1 MALTPPSTGY
11 VIARNT
17 TSDAYTMFRF
27 DPNGTDVLVPVALD
41 PNASYDRRHSL
52 VWIGGYFLGWS
63 PAQPSMGAPYFNFR
77 LVPFNPA
84 SRDPLSAPP
93 LQHGQWTKRKFWGAL
108 PDFGN
113 PLGSRSQFETG
124 DELQLVPL
132 GTFLLNF
139 IPTLGRGTYGL
150 WNFDPCV
157 TAPGT
162 VDPIP
167 GPYSFTPQ
175 GAFRD
180 MQLGDELISMNG
192 YVLDRKP
199 ATGEYRLWSFDPQ
212 ARNPLAHPAIQQG
225 RWSTIDIGHQ
235 LVPIGDYVLDWVPAD
250 RSYRLWRFDPCS
262 ADPLTGPVRT
272 GTLPG
277 PITADS
283 RLLGFEP
290 NVVPDATVATANVP
304 GTIEFMR
311 TRIKHV
317 VCYMLE
323 NRSFDH
329 VCGWLYNQDDA
340 GIRVIGPEGPYK
352 GASPDLYNL
361 DGDTKVPLTV
371 YQDGKLSTDY
381 PLELFT
387 FDPYHD
393 LSDVLRQLFFKNA
406 NGYVEKAVPDMGG
419 FVLNNGSRQVMQTY
433 SPEQLPVLNGL
444 ARHFAISDE
453 WFCAIPASTDS
464 NRAFALTGSA
474 MMELSNFMSPPQY
487 LYWPEQPHRPSI
499 FKLLWT
505 NGFNSWR
512 IYNSTLWTDHV
523 FTYQLFLQGQ
533 IPTVD
538 ADVNAG
544 IGTYVAPIDQF
555 YDEAL
560 SGQLPA
566 FSYLEPIWI
575 GNSGTTSY
583 HPGEDLVPAEVQL
596 NKVYDSLRKGPN
608 WNETLLIITFDEHGG
623 IFDHVPPPR
632 AVNPWPNDVND
643 GFHYDLMGPRVPTIL
658 VSPLIE
664 PNTVF
669 RATGEVSYDATSFMA
684 TLLHWFGIPKSRWFM
699 GERAR
704 QAPTFEGVL
713 TRSTARTDAPTLT
726 PPYDKSYPPD
736 GIGTPSSVVH
746 DLQRQIA
753 HQMIVWMASGKLTP
767 TEISTLSHEIITQST
782 DIATLMTRLQELQKR
797 FG

>member
-1 MALTPPSTGY
+1 MALNPPSGGC
-11 VIARNT
+11 VIARST
-17 TSDAYTMFRF
+17 ATDAYQMFRF
-27 DPNGTDVLVPVALD
+27 DPNGTEIFTPVPLD
-41 PNASYDRRHSL
+41 PDASYDRRNSL

-63 PAQPSMGAPYFNFR
+63 PAQPSMGTPYFIFR
-77 LVPFNPA
+77 LVPFQPA

-93 LQHGQWTKRKFWGAL
+93 LQHGQWTKTKFWGAL

-113 PLGSRSQFETG
+113 PLGSHSQFETG
-124 DELQLVPL
+124 DELQLIPL

-139 IPTLGRGTYGL
+139 IPTLGRGTYGV

-162 VDPIP
+162 ADPIP

-180 MQLGDELISMNG
+180 MQLGDELIPLNG

-212 ARNPLAHPAIQQG
+212 ARIPLAHPAIQQG
-225 RWSTIDIGHQ
+225 RWSTIDSGHR
-235 LVPIGDYVLDWVPAD
+235 LVPIGEYVLDWVPAD
-250 RSYRLWRFDPCS
+250 RSYRLWLFDPCS

-277 PITADS
+277 TITADS

-290 NVVPDATVATANVP
+290 NVAADSTSATASAP

-329 VCGWLYNQDDA
+329 VCGWLYNQGDA
-340 GIRVIGPEGPYK
+340 GIKVIGPEGPYK
-352 GASPDLYNL
+352 GASPDFYNL
-361 DGDTKVPLTV
+361 DGDAKVPLTV

-393 LSDVLRQLFFKNA
+393 LSDVLRQLFFTNP
-406 NGYVEKAVPDMGG
+406 NGYVEKAVPNMGG
-419 FVLNNGSRQVMQTY
+419 FVWNNGSRQVMQSY

-444 ARHFAISDE
+444 AKNFAISDE
-453 WFCAIPASTDS
+453 WFCSIPASTDS

-544 IGTYVAPIDQF
+544 VGTYVAPIDQF

-575 GNSGTTSY
+575 GSSGTTSY

-632 AVNPWPNDVND
+632 AANAWPNDVND
-643 GFHYDLMGPRVPTIL
+643 GFRYDLMGPRVPTIL

-664 PNTVF
+664 ANTVF
-669 RATGEVSYDATSFMA
+669 RSTGEVAYDATSFMA

-704 QAPTFEGVL
+704 HAPTFEGVL
-713 TRSTARTDAPTLT
+713 TRSAPRTDAPTLT
-726 PPYDKSYPPD
+726 PPYDQNYPP
-736 GIGTPSSVVH
+736 GGTGTPSRVVH

-782 DIATLMTRLQELQKR
+782 DIATLMARLQDLQHR
-797 FG
+797 LG

>member
-1 MALTPPSTGY
+1 MGTNPPSAGF
-11 VIARNT
+11 VIARSAS
-17 TSDAYTMFRF
+17 SDAYQLWQF
-27 DPNGTDVLVPVALD
+27 DPTASEIFTGVPLD
-41 PNASYDRRHSL
+41 SGASYDRRNSL
-52 VWIGGYFLGWS
+52 IWIGGYFLGWS
-63 PAQPSMGAPYFNFR
+63 PAQPAAGGMPFFPFR
-77 LVPFNPA
+77 LVPFNA
-84 SRDPLSAPP
+84 SSRDPLNAPP
-93 LQHGQWTKRKFWGAL
+93 LQYGNWSKRKFWGVL

-113 PLGSRSQFETG
+113 PEGSRNQNEVAS
-124 DELQLVPL
+124 ELQLIPL

-139 IPTLGRGTYGL
+139 IPTPGRGTFGL
-150 WNFDPCV
+150 WSFDPCP

-162 VDPIP
+162 SDPMP

-180 MQLGDELISMNG
+180 IQLGDELIPLNG
-192 YVLDRKP
+192 YVLDRIR

-212 ARNPLAHPAIQQG
+212 ARIPLAHPAIQQG
-225 RWSTIDIGHQ
+225 TWTTIGADHQ
-235 LVPIGDYVLDWVPAD
+235 LVPIGEYVLDWVPSD
-250 RSYRLWRFDPCS
+250 RSYRLWQFDPTR

-272 GTLPG
+272 GTLPST
-277 PITADS
+277 ITADS

-290 NVVPDATVATANVP
+290 TVSPDPARVNVP

-329 VCGWLYNQDDA
+329 VCGWLYDKNEA
-340 GIRVIGPEGPYK
+340 GLNVIGPAGPYK
-352 GASPDLYNL
+352 GASADFFNL
-361 DGDTKVPLTV
+361 DGSQKIPLSL
-371 YQDGKLSTDY
+371 YKDGKLSTDY

-393 LSDVLRQLFFKNA
+393 LSDTLRQMFFANR
-406 NGYVEKAVPDMGG
+406 NGYAEKAQPDMGG
-419 FVLNNGSRQVMQTY
+419 FVWNNGSPQVMQTY

-444 ARHFAISDE
+444 ARNFAISDE
-453 WFCAIPASTDS
+453 WFCAIPSSTDA

-474 MMELSNFMSPPQY
+474 LKEPNNFMSPPQY
-487 LYWPEQPHRPSI
+487 LYWPEQPHRPSL

-505 NGFNSWR
+505 NGFTSWR

-538 ADVNAG
+538 ANVSN
-544 IGTYVAPIDQF
+544 YVAPIDQF
-555 YDEAL
+555 YEEAL
-560 SGQLPA
+560 SGGLPA

-575 GNSGTTSY
+575 GSSGTTSY
-583 HPGEDLVPAEVQL
+583 HPGEDLVPAEEQL

-632 AVNPWPNDVND
+632 AVNPWPNDEFD
-643 GFHYDLMGPRVPTIL
+643 GFRFDIMGPRVPTIL
-658 VSPLIE
+658 VSPLIDQK
-664 PNTVF
+664 TVF
-669 RATGEVSYDATSFMA
+669 RSQTDVAYDATSFAA
-684 TLLHWFGIPKSRWFM
+684 TLLDWFGIPRSRWFM
-699 GERAR
+699 GERAKH
-704 QAPTFEGVL
+704 APTFEGVL
-713 TRSTARTDAPTLT
+713 TLPAPRTDSPSFT
-726 PPYDKSYPPD
+726 PPYDSSFPPS
-736 GIGTPSSVVH
+736 GARKPSTVVH

-753 HQMIVWMASGKLTP
+753 HQMIVWMTNGKLTP
-767 TEISTLSHEIITQST
+767 SEIMALSNEVTMETTSIVDLTK
-782 DIATLMTRLQELQKR
+782 RLQDLQKR
-797 FG
+797 FA